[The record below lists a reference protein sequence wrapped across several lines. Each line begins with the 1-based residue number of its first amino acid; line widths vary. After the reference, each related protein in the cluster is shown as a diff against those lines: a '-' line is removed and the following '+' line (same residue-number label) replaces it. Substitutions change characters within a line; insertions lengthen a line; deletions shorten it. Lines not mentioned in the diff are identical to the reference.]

1 MIYKFF
7 NNAIYL
13 FVIEVFIRLKA
24 VVALPLLVRFLD
36 PASFGAYSQFMVMAS
51 LLSPIVIMGSD
62 YAATKFLA
70 DVEKRKLEGKF
81 VAWIIFLL
89 VSSGLISSICYV
101 FQEFLGQHFFSDYH
115 FGTELFLL
123 SLCFASLNVFVIGL
137 RHWFKFVDESIVWG
151 SLGGFQAATSLAAV
165 VLSFKLDYDL
175 LEFVKALI
183 VSEFLTALF
192 TFLLIYRRGSIVR
205 PDFSSIIRLVKY
217 GLPLAPVGFS
227 IWSLNYVDRII
238 LLKYETLEILGVYA
252 VSYTVG
258 SMAVQVLMGPIWSMY
273 FSTAAILHQKNEKH
287 ELKRLFES
295 SVNTILIVTM
305 PTILFLVLFGGQ
317 ILYHF
322 AGSDF
327 VFAAPLLWV
336 IALSYLISML
346 SSYCEVNLNL
356 NNKQIVSTFAV
367 CIALIS
373 NILMNILLIPNYG
386 LLGAG
391 AATLI
396 SFVAQLI
403 FVLTM
408 LSYHRLFEF
417 DLRNTLK
424 IIFSFGVLNLFAF
437 AGHSLLVVQTT
448 IGNIVMFSLVTL
460 CFFGSLM
467 LSGVIELTKIPI
479 FSQIFKNYKFRKTP

>member
-1 MIYKFF
+1 
-7 NNAIYL
+7 
-13 FVIEVFIRLKA
+13 
-24 VVALPLLVRFLD
+24 
-36 PASFGAYSQFMVMAS
+36 
-51 LLSPIVIMGSD
+51 MGI
-62 YAATKFLA
+62 ARWF
-70 DVEKRKLEGKF
+70 
-81 VAWIIFLL
+81 
-89 VSSGLISSICYV
+89 SSGDEFSS
-101 FQEFLGQHFFSDYH
+101 G
-115 FGTELFLL
+115 
-123 SLCFASLNVFVIGL
+123 
-137 RHWFKFVDESIVWG
+137 SIV
-151 SLGGFQAATSLAAV
+151 L
-165 VLSFKLDYDL
+165 KLDYDL

-192 TFLLIYRRGSIVR
+192 TFLLIYRRGGIVR

-217 GLPLAPVGFS
+217 GPPSTCRVS
-227 IWSLNYVDRII
+227 IWSSNYVDRII

-467 LSGVIELTKIPI
+467 LSE
-479 FSQIFKNYKFRKTP
+479 